1 MKKLFSI
8 LILCSTIISFLQS
21 QNITIDTTLATKNYK
36 QGKEYYLEM
45 KLDTAFSL
53 FQKASDTYLKHKLWY
68 KYLYS
73 ETEKAGCKN
82 LKYEFEGAF
91 KIIEDAF
98 LKTEKKVTRKSPAY
112 AYALFVK
119 GKIFHNQ
126 SIIDS
131 VLLYYNKALKIREE
145 IYKSNPNHP
154 DLAQSYYYLNKV
166 YFSLFDFKKAIF
178 YNDKALKI
186 DKTIYKEDD
195 FHTINTLND
204 RGLIELYSM
213 NHRKA
218 ENIFEHTLKL
228 TTNKLGAYNF
238 ENIYPLS
245 YLGLVYQDLGD
256 YDKAIENQEKVLSLT
271 TKNFGPDHYYC
282 GTAYQNL
289 ADAYNHKQENEI
301 AIEYAIKAITIFT
314 KVFGEKNK
322 NVADAIG
329 NLGVTYTDMK
339 NFEKGKNKLN
349 KALEIF
355 KEIKGEESYDVSR
368 MYQSIGALYQ
378 EAGEY
383 EKSKEY
389 NELSLKI
396 KKKINKED
404 HYSIGMLYINMAVSE
419 TALKNYSKSLE
430 YFKKAKSIFI
440 KNYGYKSVNMA
451 ILYNDMGDAYRL
463 SGDIS
468 NSINHFQKA
477 IYFNHKSFSDTL
489 NIYSFPPAF
498 GYTSWHDLFISML
511 KKAEIFTN
519 YSSHFK
525 GISKRKC
532 FDIALNHYKV
542 CDTLINNAKIF
553 ASSKEDKLLIT
564 SKTSVIYKEIV
575 NTCMELVKMST
586 NEADK
591 ISYLNQAF
599 IYSEKNKASL
609 LLEALSGA
617 EAQKF
622 AGIPDSLLKKEKNL
636 QIDISYYKKL
646 ISESTD
652 SLDEINY
659 FNKLFKLNRNYDT
672 LISIF
677 ENDYPKFHN
686 LKYSN
691 SKLKVTDL
699 QKSLNMKTALIS
711 YFISDSILYAYY
723 ISKKEYFIEQINI
736 TSDFFKKIENF
747 RNNISDASLLQ
758 DAYANKDNKIVLEYK
773 KDAYDLYNILF
784 PNKIKKQLKGNIFSK
799 IKNLIIIPDGQLST
813 IPFEALI
820 SENYVTVW
828 TSWENTNYFSEMP
841 FLVKDYN
848 ISYSYSANLFFQTI
862 PKTNDKPEFKEIS
875 DWLALAPVF
884 DNDNISGTNL
894 RTRKLIEKNSIDK
907 SGNID
912 TRAWLRN
919 GSYISPLPGSKEE
932 TENIFEIFEKNNKK
946 AILKTHQFANEEY
959 VKSGAL
965 KNFKF
970 LHIATHGMVNE
981 DKPELSCI
989 LLAQDTTSTEDNI
1002 LFSGEIYNLEL
1013 NADLTV
1019 LSACETGLGKIA
1031 EGEGVIGLTR
1041 ALLYAGSK
1049 NIIVSLWQV
1058 SDEST
1063 KQLMVNFYKNIFK
1076 YKKDGYSEHLSKSK
1090 NKLIKEGKYAHPF
1103 FWSPF
1108 ILIGK

>member
-1 MKKLFSI
+1 MKKSFSLLFFCI
-8 LILCSTIISFLQS
+8 TIISLIQS
-21 QNITIDTTLATKNYK
+21 QNISIDTTIAAKNYK
-36 QGKEYYLEM
+36 QGKDYYSKM
-45 KLDTAFSL
+45 NLDTAFFL
-53 FQKASDTYLKHKLWY
+53 FQKASDIYLKYKLWD

-73 ETEKAGCKN
+73 EAEKSGCKN
-82 LKYEFEGAF
+82 LKFEFDNAF
-91 KIIEDAF
+91 NIIENAF
-98 LKTEKKVTRKSPAY
+98 QKTNKKVSKKSPAY
-112 AYALFVK
+112 AYALFIK

-126 SIIDS
+126 NIIDS
-131 VLLYYNKALKIREE
+131 TLFYYNKALKIREE
-145 IYKSNPNHP
+145 VYKPNHP
-154 DLAQSYYYLNKV
+154 ELAQSYYYLNKV

-186 DKTIYKEDD
+186 AKKIYKDDD
-195 FHTINTLND
+195 FLTISILND
-204 RGLIELYSM
+204 KGLIELYKM
-213 NHRKA
+213 EHRKA
-218 ENIFEHTLKL
+218 ENIFKYTLKL
-228 TTNKLGAYNF
+228 TTQKYGANNF

-256 YDKAIENQEKVLSLT
+256 YDKAIKNQKRVLSLT
-271 TKNFGPDHYYC
+271 VNKFGLNHYYC
-282 GTAYQNL
+282 GVAYQNL
-289 ADAYNHKQENEI
+289 ANAYNHNQENEI
-301 AIEYAIKAITIFT
+301 AVEYSIKAINIFT
-314 KVFGEKNK
+314 KVFGEKSK
-322 NVADAIG
+322 DVANAIG
-329 NLGVTYTDMK
+329 NLGVIYSDMK
-339 NFEKGKNKLN
+339 DYKKGKEKLN
-349 KALEIF
+349 ESLQLY
-355 KEIKGEESYDVSR
+355 KEIMGEESYDVSR
-368 MYQSIGALYQ
+368 LYQSIGALYL

-383 EKSKEY
+383 DKAKKYSEI
-389 NELSLKI
+389 SLKI
-396 KKKINKED
+396 KEKLNKDD
-404 HYSIGMLYINMAVSE
+404 HYSIGMLYLNLAILE
-419 TALKNYSKSLE
+419 TFLKNYSKSLE
-430 YFKKAKSIFI
+430 YFKITESIYI
-440 KNYGYKSVNMA
+440 KNYGHKNVNMA
-451 ILYNDMGDAYRL
+451 ILYNDMGDNYKF
-463 SGDIS
+463 SGDIN
-468 NSINHFQKA
+468 NSVKCFQKA
-477 IYFNHKSFSDTL
+477 IYFNHKSFTDTL
-489 NIYSFPPAF
+489 NIYSFPTAD
-498 GYTSWHDLFISML
+498 GYTSWHDLFSSL
-511 KKAEIFTN
+511 LTKAELFNT
-519 YSSHFK
+519 YPDQFK
-525 GISKRKC
+525 DISKKEC
-532 FDIALNHYKV
+532 FNIALNHYKV
-542 CDTLINNAKIF
+542 CDTIISNAKIY

-564 SKTSVIYKEIV
+564 SKTSIIYKGLV
-575 NTCMELVKMST
+575 NTCMKLAEIST
-586 NEADK
+586 NKKDK
-591 ISYLNQAF
+591 INYLNQAF

-609 LLEALSGA
+609 LLEALSSA

-646 ISESTD
+646 ISESPD
-652 SLDEINY
+652 SIEEIEY
-659 FNKLFKLNRNYDT
+659 FNKLFKLNRSYDT

-677 ENDYPKFHN
+677 ETDYPKFHN

-691 SKLKVTDL
+691 YKLNVTDL
-699 QKSLNMKTALIS
+699 QKSLNKKTALIS

-723 ISKKEYFIEQINI
+723 ISKKEYFVEQINI
-736 TSDFFKKIENF
+736 TPNFFNKIENF

-758 DAYANKDNKIVLEYK
+758 LAYTNKDNKIVLEYK

-784 PNKIKKQLKGNIFSK
+784 TNKIKKQLKGNIFSK
-799 IKNLIIIPDGQLST
+799 IKNLIIIPDGQLAT

-820 SENYVTVW
+820 SENYIADW
-828 TSWENTNYFSEMP
+828 TGWDNTSYFSNMP

-848 ISYSYSANLFFQTI
+848 ISYSYSANLFYQTI
-862 PKTNDKPEFKEIS
+862 PKTNDKPEIKEIN

-884 DNDNISGTNL
+884 DNDKISGTNL
-894 RTRKLIEKNSIDK
+894 RTRKLIEKNSINK
-907 SGNID
+907 LGKID

-919 GSYISPLPGSKEE
+919 SSYISPLPGSEEE
-932 TENIFEIFEKNNKK
+932 TKDIYKIFEENNKK

-965 KNFKF
+965 KNFKY

-989 LLAQDTTSTEDNI
+989 LLAQDSTSTEDNI

-1063 KQLMVNFYKNIFK
+1063 KQLMVNFYENIFK
-1076 YKKDGYSEHLSKSK
+1076 DKKDGYSEHLSRSK